1 MVPNIHD
8 HNTGHNS
15 NAEARKKGNQT
26 ASKQVAEENTNLTYH
41 LQ

>member
-8 HNTGHNS
+8 HNTGYNS
-15 NAEARKKGNQT
+15 NAEARKKGDQP
-26 ASKQVAEENTNLTYH
+26 ASKQVAAENTNLPYH